1 MSEEIV
7 YYIEKEDRITE
18 AKIYRIES
26 KEKFSEITEKFSKE
40 NPEKK
45 LTIIWDQKTIQVI
58 KMFNERSPYNVFR
71 ENIESLREQFE
82 SVSNLMYDIENGIE
96 KLEKEFCK
104 KEED

>member
-7 YYIEKEDRITE
+7 YYIEKKGRITE

-26 KEKFSEITEKFSKE
+26 EEKFSEITEKFSKE

-45 LTIIWDQKTIQVI
+45 LTIIRDEKTVQVI
-58 KMFNERSPYNVFR
+58 KMFNERSAYNVFR

-96 KLEKEFCK
+96 RLEEEFCK